1 VKCFKNRVLSENYNS
16 FQLSQLLEE
25 NEISLSKQ
33 TTNSMKEHLQNLES
47 YSEQYFQM
55 ADNDNVAPPQKK
67 LWISDTFYDNATKH
81 AGIPDDHKEKLY
93 ELSSDNLEK

>member
-47 YSEQYFQM
+47 YSEQYFPM
-55 ADNDNVAPPQKK
+55 VDNDNVAPPPQKK
-67 LWISDTFYDNATKH
+67 IVDFRYIF
-81 AGIPDDHKEKLY
+81 G
-93 ELSSDNLEK
+93 